1 VVGVRVVAV
10 AAAAV
15 VVVDRGSRFKHPS
28 NSIHHEDSAMKI
40 APLWALLRRLLLA
53 LTLVMPLAANA
64 VQQTFATP
72 EAAVDALMSSLK
84 ADSDASMQSIF
95 GDDYKHL
102 IIQDDRAAATVRR
115 IALLA
120 TLFASLALAVA
131 AFLGEYFLTSF
142 GIPLPVLALSAG
154 LILLLVALI
163 NTLQQLL
170 PHGAAAQSEAL
181 RTTTPLQRALSPLAF
196 PTIVT
201 PYGIA
206 TLVVFL
212 ALATEMQARL
222 TVGAIVVVIMLSNL
236 GVMLLTRHILPLL
249 VVLLPILGAVL
260 GVVQV
265 ALGLQIVHR
274 SLMTLGM
281 L

>member
-1 VVGVRVVAV
+1 MGCTRSPRHALVA
-10 AAAAV
+10 
-15 VVVDRGSRFKHPS
+15 
-28 NSIHHEDSAMKI
+28 
-40 APLWALLRRLLLA
+40 
-53 LTLVMPLAANA
+53 LAAGLMA
-64 VQQTFATP
+64 TGVVCATESAEGRVLPRQFPVAQIFTFLF
-72 EAAVDALMSSLK
+72 LMLGPFK
-84 ADSDASMQSIF
+84 IIGPFAQVTQGAD
-95 GDDYKHL
+95 
-102 IIQDDRAAATVRR
+102 AATTRR

-120 TLFASLALAVA
+120 TLFASLALLVA

-163 NTLQQLL
+163 NILQQFL
-170 PHGAAAQSEAL
+170 PHAGPTEPETL
-181 RTTTPLQRALSPLAF
+181 RATPPLQLALSPLAF

-222 TVGAIVVVIMLSNL
+222 TVGAIVVVIMLLNL
-236 GVMLLTRHILPLL
+236 SVMLLTRHI
-249 VVLLPILGAVL
+249 LLPILGAVL

-265 ALGLQIVHR
+265 ALGLQIVHN
-274 SLMTLGM
+274 SLRTLGM